1 MDLITINAS
10 KFGARIYAVSDSEV
24 LIKQTIKQT
33 VSRGKAAKYVIDEH
47 REKFVPLNND
57 SDLAQAVREAL
68 LGNL

>member
-1 MDLITINAS
+1 MNQLPINAS

-24 LIKQTIKQT
+24 LIKQT

>member
-1 MDLITINAS
+1 MDQTTINAS

-24 LIKQTIKQT
+24 LIKQT